1 MALYDLDKTKP
12 QPVSSEPHSLLS
24 LSCGH
29 KLMKTF
35 HLYRLLKSPPS
46 DFKNAKSV
54 FESLSTCVTDFSQS
68 PWNRM
73 LITEAAKFDAL
84 AGSAEEYLQV
94 LRNITAD
101 VHLLGHSLRR
111 AMQLNEATLLEPLP
125 TKTKQTFEEEDKKI
139 KASQP
144 FVHISALPGEVVI
157 IDDPH
162 SYSPFT
168 KVIIACPQEEVC
180 KQLAKTERS
189 EEIRQL
195 IVERTAL
202 FLHERQMGARDNV
215 IRDVEWLKQN
225 LTVEILVSWKLQLLL
240 QWKIVTLWFCTW
252 FLDDANALTPEQL
265 ESLAKGIEEQCP
277 DADSG
282 FIQKVLP
289 SEKKDLRKRV
299 EVKFRSWC
307 LRPTARHQA
316 PSSDT
321 SDA

>member
-225 LTVEILVSWKLQLLL
+225 LTGEIDWFELASSICKLILAHQKLSDSLSFMTIL
-240 QWKIVTLWFCTW
+240 QTSLKNLQGGGKNVDCIINAQKAER
-252 FLDDANALTPEQL
+252 DAALQRTRE
-265 ESLAKGIEEQCP
+265 ATTIAG
-277 DADSG
+277 
-282 FIQKVLP
+282 
-289 SEKKDLRKRV
+289 
-299 EVKFRSWC
+299 
-307 LRPTARHQA
+307 
-316 PSSDT
+316 
-321 SDA
+321 

>member
-1 MALYDLDKTKP
+1 
-12 QPVSSEPHSLLS
+12 
-24 LSCGH
+24 
-29 KLMKTF
+29 
-35 HLYRLLKSPPS
+35 
-46 DFKNAKSV
+46 
-54 FESLSTCVTDFSQS
+54 
-68 PWNRM
+68 M

-240 QWKIVTLWFCTW
+240 QWKIVTLWFCTCDSLS
-252 FLDDANALTPEQL
+252 FMTILQTSLKNLQGGGKNVDCIINAQKAERDAALQRTRE
-265 ESLAKGIEEQCP
+265 AITIAG
-277 DADSG
+277 
-282 FIQKVLP
+282 
-289 SEKKDLRKRV
+289 
-299 EVKFRSWC
+299 
-307 LRPTARHQA
+307 
-316 PSSDT
+316 
-321 SDA
+321 